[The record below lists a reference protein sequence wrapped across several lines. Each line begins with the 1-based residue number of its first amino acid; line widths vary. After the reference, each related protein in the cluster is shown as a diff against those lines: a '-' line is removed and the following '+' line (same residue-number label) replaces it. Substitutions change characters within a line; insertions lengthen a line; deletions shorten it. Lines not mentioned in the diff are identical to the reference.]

1 MKYIDVSEH
10 QGVIDWEQVKG
21 NIDGA
26 ILRAGY
32 GSKGT
37 PDKQFSRNAAECN
50 RLGIPC
56 GAYWFSYAKSTEEA
70 KQEAKHLLAAVKPYR
85 MELPLAF
92 DFEYDSVKN
101 AEKHGVEVTKDLA
114 TCMVHFFCQTVEAA
128 GYWALNYANP
138 DYLRRYFDVN
148 IPKRYGLWLAQ
159 WPKTVDLGAPPRADC
174 VLWQWTSKGNVPGIK
189 TNVDVNEAYKDFAA
203 VIREKGMNNLKPAY
217 SEDDGSV
224 TYEFTQAKP
233 NPPDPRADALKWAQ
247 EYYLTDDP
255 DIALAL
261 WRYHN
266 TFRQPADPKS
276 VGGVVADD

>member
-26 ILRAGY
+26 IIRAGY

-37 PDKQFSRNAAECN
+37 PDKQFARNAAECN

-56 GAYWFSYAKSTEEA
+56 GAYWFSYAKTTEEA
-70 KQEAKHLLAAVKPYR
+70 KQEAKHLLAAVQPYR
-85 MELPLAF
+85 MELPLCF

-101 AEKHGVEVTKDLA
+101 AEKAGVTVTKDLA
-114 TCMVHFFCQTVEAA
+114 TCMVHFFCQTIEAA

-138 DYLRRYFDVN
+138 DFLKRYFDEN
-148 IPKRYGLWLAQ
+148 IPRRFGLWLAQ
-159 WPKTVDLGAPPRADC
+159 WPKTVNVKNPPRPCAI
-174 VLWQWTSKGNVPGIK
+174 WQWGGSAVPGIRGD
-189 TNVDVNEAYKDFAA
+189 VDTNEAYTDFAT
-203 VIREKGMNNLKPAY
+203 VIREKGLNKLQPAY

-224 TYEFTQAKP
+224 TYEFVQEKP
-233 NPPDPRADALKWAQ
+233 KPVDPRADALKWAQ

-266 TFRQPADPKS
+266 TFRPEDPRRD
-276 VGGVVADD
+276 GGIVTDD